1 MLLVANFC
9 MPLGDKNVW
18 GTLYPIKKKKKVVM
32 LATKVNELWNTNLIQ
47 LNLDYL
53 NSGGLGRNVHV
64 TESLDYQK
72 YEYQ

>member
-1 MLLVANFC
+1 

-32 LATKVNELWNTNLIQ
+32 LATKVNELWNTYLIQ

-53 NSGGLGRNVHV
+53 NSGGLGRNVHI

>member
-1 MLLVANFC
+1 

-18 GTLYPIKKKKKVVM
+18 GTLYPIKKEKKVVM

-53 NSGGLGRNVHV
+53 NSGCLGRNVHIK
-64 TESLDYQK
+64 ESLDYQK

>member
-1 MLLVANFC
+1 

-53 NSGGLGRNVHV
+53 RQKRPYNRESGLSKNMNINEPNNKGTFSNH
-64 TESLDYQK
+64 
-72 YEYQ
+72 

>member
-1 MLLVANFC
+1 

-18 GTLYPIKKKKKVVM
+18 GTLYPIKKKKKVVV

-53 NSGGLGRNVHV
+53 RQKRPYNIESGL
-64 TESLDYQK
+64 SK
-72 YEYQ
+72 I

>member
-18 GTLYPIKKKKKVVM
+18 GTLYPIKKKKKVVV

-53 NSGGLGRNVHV
+53 NSGDLGRNVHI
-64 TESLDYQK
+64 TESLDNQK
-72 YEYQ
+72 YEY

>member
-1 MLLVANFC
+1 
-9 MPLGDKNVW
+9 
-18 GTLYPIKKKKKVVM
+18 M

-53 NSGGLGRNVHV
+53 NSGGLGRNIHI

-72 YEYQ
+72 YEYQWIQ

>member
-1 MLLVANFC
+1 

-53 NSGGLGRNVHV
+53 RQKRPYNRESGL
-64 TESLDYQK
+64 SK
-72 YEYQ
+72 I

>member
-1 MLLVANFC
+1 

-32 LATKVNELWNTNLIQ
+32 LATKVNELWNTNFKLIQ

-53 NSGGLGRNVHV
+53 NSGGLGRNVHI

>member
-1 MLLVANFC
+1 

-53 NSGGLGRNVHV
+53 NSGGLGRNVHI
-64 TESLDYQK
+64 TENLDNQK
-72 YEYQ
+72 YEY

>member
-1 MLLVANFC
+1 

-32 LATKVNELWNTNLIQ
+32 LATKVNELWNTNFKFIQ

-53 NSGGLGRNVHV
+53 NSGGLGRNIHI